1 MISPYHQQ
9 IADHY
14 EKHPYPSYPLFGLGG
29 WSQLQSVD
37 LSAWPLGRAVRDVWI
52 AGCGTIAPLM
62 FGRRNPRVS
71 FLATDL
77 SSSALRRLRVRL
89 WLHGIHNIRLLQE
102 DIMLSHYVESFDAI
116 DCYGVIHHTFSPQ
129 LALERLARA
138 LRPGGVLRLMVYSR
152 EARETIEALRSEV
165 LAKRMKS
172 MREIKSLIAERGVV
186 RSGDLAHSAG
196 IADALLNPVVQT
208 YDEESLQTL
217 IESQKLLKLVAIDS
231 TSNYIVWLKRQDT

>member
-1 MISPYHQQ
+1 
-9 IADHY
+9 
-14 EKHPYPSYPLFGLGG
+14 
-29 WSQLQSVD
+29 
-37 LSAWPLGRAVRDVWI
+37 
-52 AGCGTIAPLM
+52 
-62 FGRRNPRVS
+62 
-71 FLATDL
+71 
-77 SSSALRRLRVRL
+77 
-89 WLHGIHNIRLLQE
+89 
-102 DIMLSHYVESFDAI
+102 
-116 DCYGVIHHTFSPQ
+116 
-129 LALERLARA
+129 
-138 LRPGGVLRLMVYSR
+138 MVYSR
-152 EARETIEALRSEV
+152 EARKTIEALRSEV

>member
-14 EKHPYPSYPLFGLGG
+14 EKYPYPSYSLFGLGG
-29 WSQLQSVD
+29 WAQLQSVD
-37 LSAWPLGRAVRDVWI
+37 LSTWPMEGSVRDVWI

-62 FGRRNPRVS
+62 FGRRNPGVS

-89 WLHGIHNIRLLQE
+89 WLHGIHNVRPIQE
-102 DIMLSHYVESFDAI
+102 DIMLAHYVESFDAI

-138 LRPGGVLRLMVYSR
+138 LRPGGILRLMVYSR
-152 EARETIEALRSEV
+152 EARKTIEDLRSEV
-165 LAKRMKS
+165 LEKKIKS
-172 MREIKSLIAERGVV
+172 MREIKALITMKGVIP
-186 RSGDLAHSAG
+186 SGDLAHSAG
-196 IADALLNPVVQT
+196 IADALLNPIVQT
-208 YDEESLQTL
+208 YDEDSLHSL
-217 IESQKLLKLVAIDS
+217 IDSQKLLKLVAIDS
-231 TSNYIVWLKRQDT
+231 ASNYIIWLKRQDT

>member
-14 EKHPYPSYPLFGLGG
+14 EKYPYPSYPLFGLGG
-29 WSQLQSVD
+29 WGQLASVD
-37 LSAWPLGRAVRDVWI
+37 LSSWPLIRPARDVWI

-62 FGRRNPRVS
+62 FGRRNPRIS

-77 SSSALRRLRVRL
+77 SSSALRRLRLRL
-89 WLHGIHNIRLLQE
+89 WLHGIHNVRVLQE
-102 DIMLSHYVESFDAI
+102 DIMVSHYTDSFDAI

-129 LALERLARA
+129 LSLEKLARA

-152 EARETIEALRSEV
+152 QSRAQIEALRSEV
-165 LAKRMKS
+165 LTKKMKS
-172 MREIKSLIAERGVV
+172 MREIKALIAQ
-186 RSGDLAHSAG
+186 RSVPRTGDLAQSAG

-208 YDEESLQTL
+208 YDEESLQSL
-217 IESQKLLKLVAIDS
+217 IDSQKLLKLIAIDS
-231 TSNYIVWLKRQDT
+231 SSNYVVWLKRQDT